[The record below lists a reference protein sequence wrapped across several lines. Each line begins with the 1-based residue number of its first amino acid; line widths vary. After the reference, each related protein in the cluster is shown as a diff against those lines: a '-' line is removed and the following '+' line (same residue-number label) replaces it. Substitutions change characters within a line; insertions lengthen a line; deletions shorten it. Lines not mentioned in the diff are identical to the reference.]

1 MRLKAQEDPVE
12 IIKILIMM
20 DVSITAMEIVVIM
33 VRMNMITQHA
43 WKMWMRLTLRTMKRS
58 TLKREP
64 KQVKKSLT
72 KTV

>member
-20 DVSITAMEIVVIM
+20 DVSITAVEIVVNM
-33 VRMNMITQHA
+33 MMMNMITQHA
-43 WKMWMRLTLRTMKRS
+43 CKMWMRLTLRTMKRR

>member
-20 DVSITAMEIVVIM
+20 DVSITAVEIVVIM
-33 VRMNMITQHA
+33 IMVIMI
-43 WKMWMRLTLRTMKRS
+43 MWMRLTLRTMKRR